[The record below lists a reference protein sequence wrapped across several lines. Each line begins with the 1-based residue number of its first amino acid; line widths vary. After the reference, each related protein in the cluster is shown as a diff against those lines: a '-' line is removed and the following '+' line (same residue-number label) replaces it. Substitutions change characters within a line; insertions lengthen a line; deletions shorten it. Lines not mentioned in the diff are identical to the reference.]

1 LLHAAWCLAFSG
13 GWCAWAQPF
22 HLPTANRAIFE
33 RGQEDKFLVGTV
45 GKPWTS
51 GGFGCVRT
59 EGWQMHEGLDIK
71 CLQRDAH
78 GEPADTVS
86 AAADGIVA
94 YINARSSL
102 SNYGNYIVLRHE
114 VDGLEIYTLYA
125 HLHEA
130 RSGLKAGQPVKAG
143 EVIAT
148 MGRTSNTR
156 QPISKERAH
165 VHFEIDFLLNERFA
179 SWQKNAHP
187 GERNDHGEWNG
198 QNLVGIDPQK
208 VLLEE
213 HAQGDKFSLV
223 NFVRHE
229 TELCRVL
236 ARTPHLSW
244 ARRYPQLVTPNPRAD
259 KEGVAGYEMLLDF
272 NGLPFQITPRAT
284 SEMSGKGR
292 FQLLSVNEAEQK
304 KNPCRRLVTRR
315 GHWEL
320 TSHGLQL
327 LELLTY

>member
-1 LLHAAWCLAFSG
+1 MRHGTWCCLLHAAWCLAFSG
-13 GWCAWAQPF
+13 SWCASAQPF
-22 HLPTANRAIFE
+22 YLPTANHAIFE
-33 RGQEDKFLVGTV
+33 RGQEDKYLVGTV

-78 GEPADTVS
+78 GEPADPVS
-86 AAADGIVA
+86 AAADGTVT
-94 YINARSSL
+94 YINTHSAL

-114 VDGLEIYTLYA
+114 VDGLEVYTLYA

-130 RSGLKAGQPVKAG
+130 RSGLKPGQPVKTG

-156 QPISKERAH
+156 QAISKERAH

-259 KEGVAGYEMLLDF
+259 KEGVAGYEILLDF

-315 GHWEL
+315 GH
-320 TSHGLQL
+320 
-327 LELLTY
+327 